1 MKIILLV
8 YLILGNLIAF
18 SQNKET
24 DRILYE
30 GKLLYRL
37 EKASWYGTDDMLER
51 FKNKKDSIGGY
62 LSYETDGNKINTIF
76 FNKYN
81 SNNILVRYQFDSLP
95 KQKPVQ
101 IDSINKNATKIE
113 RDLIKL
119 RQNARGIVYEN
130 IDNFFNFYENTS
142 LNFIPIITQNKKQV
156 FILTGPQENG
166 IVLLGNDYILNFN
179 KKNKFNNKEKNH
191 NSVIQFAFKS
201 ENVDKPI
208 ESTIHSHVI
217 TDYIT
222 STDICTLLLYKDYV
236 EWKQHIVISKKQVSI
251 FDLKKET
258 LLTMSRKA
266 WEKIYNTDKK

>member
-8 YLILGNLIAF
+8 YLILGNLIVF

-24 DRILYE
+24 DRILNE

-81 SNNILVRYQFDSLP
+81 SNNILVRYQFDGLP

-101 IDSINKNATKIE
+101 IDSINKNATEIE
-113 RDLIKL
+113 RNLIEI
-119 RQNARGIVYEN
+119 RQNAREIVYEN

-156 FILTGPQENG
+156 FILTGPQVNG
-166 IVLLGNDYILNFN
+166 IVLLGNDYILNFDE
-179 KKNKFNNKEKNH
+179 KNKFNNKEKNH
-191 NSVIQFAFKS
+191 NSIIQFAFKS

-208 ESTIHSHVI
+208 ESTMHSHVL

-251 FDLKKET
+251 FDLEKET
-258 LLTMSRKA
+258 LLTMTRKA